1 MIEINGFTEADIIS
15 SLRMGVELAGDGGC
29 SPWAKGEYEA
39 CMKYLDELESR
50 LKSKNS
56 VECWECDTIF
66 HYTDS
71 DIDNVQVKCPCCDN
85 VIVLL
90 N

>member
-1 MIEINGFTEADIIS
+1 MKKINGFTEAEIIS
-15 SLRMGVELAGDGGC
+15 SLRLSAITAMDEGSLSEN
-29 SPWAKGEYEA
+29 EYRA
-39 CMKYLDELESR
+39 CCEYLDELESR

-71 DIDNVQVKCPCCDN
+71 DIDNGQVKY
-85 VIVLL
+85 
-90 N
+90 

>member
-1 MIEINGFTEADIIS
+1 MKKINGFTEADIIS
-15 SLRMGVELAGDGGC
+15 SLRLSVVSAMDEGSLSEN
-29 SPWAKGEYEA
+29 EYGA
-39 CMKYLDELESR
+39 CCEYLDELESR

-71 DIDNVQVKCPCCDN
+71 DIDNGQVKCPCCDN

-90 N
+90 D

>member
-1 MIEINGFTEADIIS
+1 MKKINGFTEAEIIS
-15 SLRMGVELAGDGGC
+15 SLRLSVVSAMDEGYLSEN
-29 SPWAKGEYEA
+29 EYGA
-39 CMKYLDELESR
+39 CCEYLDELESR

-71 DIDNVQVKCPCCDN
+71 DIDNGQVKCPCCDN

>member
-1 MIEINGFTEADIIS
+1 MKKINGFTEADIIS
-15 SLRMGVELAGDGGC
+15 SLRLSAITAMDEGSLSEN
-29 SPWAKGEYEA
+29 EYGA
-39 CMKYLDELESR
+39 CCKYLDELESR

-56 VECWECDTIF
+56 VECGECDTIF

-71 DIDNVQVKCPCCDN
+71 YIDNGQVKCPCCDN

-90 N
+90 D

>member
-1 MIEINGFTEADIIS
+1 MKKINGFTEAEIIS
-15 SLRMGVELAGDGGC
+15 SLRLSVVSAMDEGSLSEN
-29 SPWAKGEYEA
+29 EYGA
-39 CMKYLDELESR
+39 CCEYLDELESR

-66 HYTDS
+66 HCTDS
-71 DIDNVQVKCPCCDN
+71 DIDNGQVKCPCCDN

>member
-1 MIEINGFTEADIIS
+1 MKKINGFTEAEIIS
-15 SLRMGVELAGDGGC
+15 SLRLSAITAMDEGSLSEN
-29 SPWAKGEYEA
+29 EYRA
-39 CMKYLDELESR
+39 CCEYLDELESR

-71 DIDNVQVKCPCCDN
+71 DIDNGQVKCPCCDN

>member
-1 MIEINGFTEADIIS
+1 MRKINGFTEAEIIS
-15 SLRMGVELAGDGGC
+15 SLRLSVVSAMDEGSLSEN
-29 SPWAKGEYEA
+29 EYGA
-39 CMKYLDELESR
+39 CWEYLDELESR

-71 DIDNVQVKCPCCDN
+71 DIDNGQVKCPCCDN

>member
-1 MIEINGFTEADIIS
+1 MRKINGFTEADIIS
-15 SLRMGVELAGDGGC
+15 SLRLSVVSAMDEGSLSEN
-29 SPWAKGEYEA
+29 EYGA
-39 CMKYLDELESR
+39 CCEYLDELESR

-71 DIDNVQVKCPCCDN
+71 DIDNGQVKCPCCDN

>member
-1 MIEINGFTEADIIS
+1 MKKINGFTEAEIIS
-15 SLRMGVELAGDGGC
+15 SLRLSAITAMDEGSLSEN
-29 SPWAKGEYEA
+29 EYGA
-39 CMKYLDELESR
+39 CCKYLDELESR
-50 LKSKNS
+50 LKSENL

-66 HYTDS
+66 HYTDN